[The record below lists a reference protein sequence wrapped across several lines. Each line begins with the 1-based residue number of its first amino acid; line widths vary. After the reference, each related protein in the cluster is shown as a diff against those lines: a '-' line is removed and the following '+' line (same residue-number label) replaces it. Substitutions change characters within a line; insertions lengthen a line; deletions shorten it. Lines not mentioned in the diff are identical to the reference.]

1 MEILFIATTIYVA
14 YVFYNVV
21 NENKPQTNSLPKVA
35 EKKSPESPPP
45 PVTQVQVESP
55 IAVPPPQ
62 VAIEI
67 QSPVDETINEEA
79 VAEVEVESAAQVT
92 TLRNPITGEISK
104 INVSYSFTKRWIK
117 EALVSEGLL
126 DKIYTNN
133 ELNADINAKIKQALA
148 TLKTLP
154 HYQV

>member
-1 MEILFIATTIYVA
+1 MIEILFIATTIYVA

-21 NENKPQTNSLPKVA
+21 NEAKPQTDSQPNIA
-35 EKKSPESPPP
+35 EKKPTETTPASVAVEVSEPI
-45 PVTQVQVESP
+45 QVQTP
-55 IAVPPPQ
+55 AT
-62 VAIEI
+62 VANEAEI
-67 QSPVDETINEEA
+67 DTTVAANQIN
-79 VAEVEVESAAQVT
+79 

-133 ELNADINAKIKQALA
+133 ELNAEINAKIKQALA

-154 HYQV
+154 NYQV